1 MKNILLITT
10 MYPTPDSDFHTKVC
24 HYFTK
29 EWVQMGYNVK
39 VIHFKS
45 TFPFFFYWIASLF
58 NKQIAKFI
66 GNDDVE
72 IKRRNKDLNFNIDY
86 VSVHSIPIFKLI
98 PHGKYST
105 KTIKNQITTSKR
117 GTYLVKK

>member
-45 TFPFFFYWIASLF
+45 TFPFFFLLDSF
-58 NKQIAKFI
+58 FI
-66 GNDDVE
+66 
-72 IKRRNKDLNFNIDY
+72 
-86 VSVHSIPIFKLI
+86 
-98 PHGKYST
+98 
-105 KTIKNQITTSKR
+105 
-117 GTYLVKK
+117 